1 MAALPMD
8 LMTLS
13 IVAGVISLFQAVAFL
28 VVRVFNRKMAGAT
41 FWGVSALLNGLGM
54 VFLTLRFAL
63 DAPLLTKAVPTL
75 MNFVSAVFFYNGA
88 CAFMGRKV
96 RFKWPLLCCSPLFAG
111 YLWFL
116 LADDRVSLRVLF
128 ASSIFITFLWLG
140 ACEFFAEQRAGLR
153 FSSRWI
159 GVSALALCAVFVY
172 RSVAL
177 ALRGGTGDLFDPAAP
192 QIALFVATIAWSL
205 SWTFGTL
212 LLINQR
218 HLMEIT
224 ASHEA
229 HLRDRDEIAAIEA
242 ELQAERAMHQRKH
255 LLRDLHDGMGGLT
268 ANLAQLA
275 ALGEEEDR
283 EGVDRLLKSIEQLAI
298 EGNRE
303 LRLLMNSL
311 ESGVTYWGDFLREFR
326 SHAEPLAE
334 SKCIALHWKTTG
346 RPAVETIADLPAALS
361 LMRAFKEAMSNLAR
375 HSEASR
381 ASVRVTFR
389 WRCIG
394 VMVSD
399 NGRGFPENASSRGGR
414 GLANMRRR
422 MEELGGRLRIRN
434 SGGGRLS
441 FVVPLPLTVETV
453 PRKYPASMLAPPP
466 LAGLKS
472 PS

>member
-1 MAALPMD
+1 MD
-8 LMTLS
+8 LKTLS

-54 VFLTLRFAL
+54 VFLTLRFVV
-63 DAPLLTKAVPTL
+63 DAPLLTKAIPTL
-75 MNFVSAVFFYNGA
+75 MNFAAGA
-88 CAFMGRKV
+88 CFYYGAFAFMGRKV
-96 RFKWPLLCCSPLFAG
+96 GHQWPLVFSCPLFAG

-116 LADDRVSLRVLF
+116 LADDRLSVRVLF
-128 ASSIFITFLWLG
+128 ASSIFIIFLGSG
-140 ACEFFAEQRAGLR
+140 ARVFFAEQRAGLR

-172 RSVAL
+172 RSLAL
-177 ALRGGTGDLFDPAAP
+177 AMRGEAGDLFDSGTP
-192 QIALFVATIAWSL
+192 QIAMFVATIAWSL

-224 ASHEA
+224 ASHES
-229 HLRDRDEIAAIEA
+229 HLRDLDEIAAIEA

-275 ALGEEEDR
+275 ALGEEDNR
-283 EGVDRLLKSIEQLAI
+283 EEVDRLLKSIEQLAI

-389 WRCIG
+389 SRCLG
-394 VMVSD
+394 VLVSD
-399 NGRGFPENASSRGGR
+399 NGRGFPENHSSRGGR

-441 FVVPLPLTVETV
+441 FVVPLPLTVEAV
-453 PRKYPASMLAPPP
+453 PRKHPDSMLARPPSME
-466 LAGLKS
+466 LKS
-472 PS
+472 QS